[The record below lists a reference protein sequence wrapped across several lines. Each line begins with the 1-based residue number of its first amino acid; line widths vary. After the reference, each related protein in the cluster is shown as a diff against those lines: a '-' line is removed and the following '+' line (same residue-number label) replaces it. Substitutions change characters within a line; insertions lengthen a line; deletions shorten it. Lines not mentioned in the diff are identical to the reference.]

1 MHVAGISPL
10 ESWEWTWGE
19 GIEAVNAYQIRENQ
33 RAEKRA
39 VALYN
44 AAVFLADI
52 LVGGGTVK
60 RFQDAF
66 PGFDAAG
73 QNMKKEMSDDDM
85 YQMVRAL
92 NAQFGGEEVD

>member
-1 MHVAGISPL
+1 M
-10 ESWEWTWGE
+10 
-19 GIEAVNAYQIRENQ
+19 
-33 RAEKRA
+33 
-39 VALYN
+39 ALYN

-66 PGFDAAG
+66 PGFNAAG

-92 NAQFGGEEVD
+92 NAQFGGEEAD